1 MEVMSA
7 YLVPREHKPLTL
19 EAAVLESRAEAWS
32 SIPKCSSLFLNEFEQ
47 RSVPRHSILLDTE
60 RDGLVSWDVIAMWV
74 QPLDKGSPAR
84 DLVLTESV

>member
-1 MEVMSA
+1 MEEVMSA

-47 RSVPRHSILLDTE
+47 RSVP
-60 RDGLVSWDVIAMWV
+60 
-74 QPLDKGSPAR
+74 
-84 DLVLTESV
+84 